1 MERHEVVQCNKTKE
15 FIESDK
21 PFITLPGNYY
31 TSTYGIRT
39 FPLAFDSSITDEL
52 PIQCPICHEE
62 FKIIVKPGRIKPKEE
77 AEKEFK
83 KVRSYGWI
91 QMVGGIAISI
101 VSIYIFIMREIYVLP
116 SVASGDIVGFLMLML
131 IGLIF
136 VGLLLISRGNE
147 QIKKNIHDIDF
158 EYDMVRIVGKDYNN
172 NHSFY
177 RVTGGR
183 DLRGY
188 HPSSNKEFFF

>member
-1 MERHEVVQCNKTKE
+1 M
-15 FIESDK
+15 
-21 PFITLPGNYY
+21 PGNYY

-39 FPLAFDSSITDEL
+39 FPLAFDSSITDVL

-62 FKIIVKPGRIKPKEE
+62 FKIIVKPGRIKSKEE

-91 QMVGGIAISI
+91 QIVGGIAISTI
-101 VSIYIFIMREIYVLP
+101 SIYILIMREVYVLP
-116 SVASGDIVGFLMLML
+116 SVASGDLLGFLMLIL

-136 VGLLLISRGNE
+136 VGLFLMSLGNE

-158 EYDMVRIVGKDYNN
+158 EYDIVSIVGNTS
-172 NHSFY
+172 HAFY
-177 RVTGGR
+177 RGFGGTAYDR
-183 DLRGY
+183 RY
-188 HPSSNKEFFF
+188 HPSSSEVFLF